1 VRLDYDM
8 FHVCA
13 DIYMKMNE
21 EERDGIENTDFGCE
35 YTLHIGHWL
44 TDWLIEPA
52 E

>member
-1 VRLDYDM
+1 
-8 FHVCA
+8 
-13 DIYMKMNE
+13 MKMNE
-21 EERDGIENTDFGCE
+21 EQDGTEEKKNTDFGCE